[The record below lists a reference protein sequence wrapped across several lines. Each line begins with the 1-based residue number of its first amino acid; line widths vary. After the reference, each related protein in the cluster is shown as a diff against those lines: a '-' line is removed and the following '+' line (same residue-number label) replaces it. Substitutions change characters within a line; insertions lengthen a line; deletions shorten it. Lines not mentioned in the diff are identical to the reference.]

1 MGNLQSNTVG
11 EFNKGDNGFYKL
23 GNAKI
28 ISSITKCGSY
38 TFNEIMKDCPVGETC
53 KIEKDEKDCVRLII
67 NKNNVDGEYYRKRV
81 GNLPVGDYSFV
92 YNDKNSKE
100 YDSSKPSYMFLEK
113 DAFNRDLEKIKEE
126 HRMKS
131 MYLNETVTLGGIFEL
146 AGKYKNNRDK
156 MFEDVVIPDDWCLEM
171 DPCPDGLKCCDSS
184 SKSVSSVSFFEKNKK
199 AIVIGSSVI
208 IGLLAVGIFIYHRRS
223 SSVQSEIIPKV
234 VKSRKSTRR

>member
-1 MGNLQSNTVG
+1 
-11 EFNKGDNGFYKL
+11 
-23 GNAKI
+23 
-28 ISSITKCGSY
+28 
-38 TFNEIMKDCPVGETC
+38 MKYCPVGETC

-67 NKNNVDGEYYRKRV
+67 NKNKVDGEYYRMRV
-81 GNLPVGDYSFV
+81 GKPTGDGSFV

-113 DAFNRDLEKIKEE
+113 DTFNRDLEKIKEE
-126 HRMKS
+126 HRMKY
-131 MYLNETVTLGGIFEL
+131 MYLNETVTLLGMFEL
-146 AGKYKNNRDK
+146 AEKYKNNQDK
-156 MFEDVVIPDDWCLEM
+156 MLEDVVIPDDWCLEM

-223 SSVQSEIIPKV
+223 SSVQSEIIPTV